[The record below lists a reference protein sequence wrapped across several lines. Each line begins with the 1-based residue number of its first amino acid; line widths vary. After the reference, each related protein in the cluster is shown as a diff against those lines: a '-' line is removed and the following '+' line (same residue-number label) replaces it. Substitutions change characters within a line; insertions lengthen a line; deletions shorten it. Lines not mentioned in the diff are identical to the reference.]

1 LEFDNSFE
9 VPLPVAEAWVVLMD
23 VERIVP
29 CVPGAELTEKI
40 DEDNFKGKV
49 SVRLGPVAL
58 TFAGRAEFVER
69 DNDGFSARVKA
80 QGSDSKGRG
89 GANADVTFKLVSAG
103 DSATNVEI
111 HTNLQLS
118 GSVAQYGRG
127 VGMITDVASQII
139 GKFADCLRD
148 QVVRADSPAGA
159 DGDTPPAP
167 PPQAAPVQVTSV
179 GLRALWNAL
188 VRSVKRMFGASG

>member
-1 LEFDNSFE
+1 MEFDNSFE